1 MITVRR
7 ADTRHHDRRG
17 KRDVWSTF
25 DPRNRGDALAD
36 GFGALEIVCEN
47 RLPPG
52 AGLPHRPRRAD
63 EIVTYVRE
71 GAVAYTDSL
80 GDSGVIQT
88 GEFQH
93 LTTAGATRHRE
104 ANASRAHW
112 AHVFQIGFHAPTIG
126 LEAGR
131 EQKRFT
137 SAQRS
142 GGLCVVASPDARG
155 QSLRIHQDV
164 LMYSAILESG
174 QHVVHEL
181 APTRR
186 AWLHVV
192 AGQAILGGFIL
203 SDGDSASLTTER
215 AVSMTARDHT
225 EVLLFDVCEQTARPV
240 TCTAGMHDDR

>member
-7 ADTRHHDRRG
+7 ADTRHHERRG
-17 KRDVWSTF
+17 KRDIWCTF
-25 DPRNRGDALAD
+25 DPRNREDALAD
-36 GFGALEIVCEN
+36 GFGALKIVCEN
-47 RLPPG
+47 RLPPS

-63 EIVTYVRE
+63 DIITYVRE

-93 LTTAGATRHRE
+93 LTTVRATRHHE

-112 AHVFQIGFHAPTIG
+112 AHVFQIGFHAATVG

-137 SAQRS
+137 AAQRS
-142 GGLCVVASPDARG
+142 GGFCVVASPDARG

-164 LMYSAILESG
+164 VMYSAILESG

-186 AWLHVV
+186 AWVHVV
-192 AGQAILGGFIL
+192 AGQALLGPFIL
-203 SDGDSASLTTER
+203 SDGDSAAVSTER

-225 EVLLFDVCEQTARPV
+225 EVLLFDVGEQTRGP
-240 TCTAGMHDDR
+240 